1 MKTTGISD
9 TGQYLT
15 FKLSDEV
22 FALDVS
28 QVREVLDLAPIV
40 KVPGTPDFMR
50 GVTNVRGSVVPVID
64 MRMKFGFSKTESTMD
79 TRIIVMEI
87 LIEGE
92 PTVLGT
98 LADSVDEV
106 INLEEDAIEPPPK
119 IGLRW
124 RTELIRGIGK
134 KEDLFI
140 LILDI
145 NRVFS
150 SEELAVVDAAGQT
163 IVLDDEPEAPEAE
176 DREE

>member
-1 MKTTGISD
+1 MKTTGISE

-15 FKLSDEV
+15 FKLADEV

-40 KVPGTPDFMR
+40 KVPGTPEFMR
-50 GVTNVRGSVVPVID
+50 GVINVRGSVVPVID
-64 MRMKFGFSKTESTMD
+64 LRMKFGFSRTENSAD

-87 LIEGE
+87 LIDGE
-92 PTVLGT
+92 TTVLGT

-106 INLEEDAIEPPPK
+106 ITLEEGAIEPPPK

-124 RTELIRGIGK
+124 RTELIQGIGK
-134 KEDLFI
+134 KGDLFI

-150 SEELAVVDAAGQT
+150 SEELAMVDAAGQT
-163 IVLDDEPEAPEAE
+163 LVLDDAME
-176 DREE
+176 DQDE